1 MKKILSL
8 LLVIA
13 MMVPL
18 AVTVS
23 AEETTAYDLYVG
35 GVQITD
41 ANKDDIVTAIN
52 DAAHA
57 TVATG
62 SATDDPDS

>member
-13 MMVPL
+13 MMVTL

-35 GVQITD
+35 GV
-41 ANKDDIVTAIN
+41 
-52 DAAHA
+52 
-57 TVATG
+57 
-62 SATDDPDS
+62 